1 MSIGL
6 VGSQWDRYCWFA
18 GSLLQKKLLRLEG
31 KSIPSPEKLREEN
44 PNLSIS
50 ESIEIAHETTAP
62 RLLDR
67 RVFVRF
73 SDKWFDI
80 TSEVEKAIIASKEDT
95 SWIENV
101 GVDTRSL
108 KVSKLAKMISELAL
122 SIADG
127 KHPPTSEPPQEIK
140 EK

>member
-1 MSIGL
+1 M
-6 VGSQWDRYCWFA
+6 
-18 GSLLQKKLLRLEG
+18 QKKLLRLEG

-44 PNLSIS
+44 PNLSIA
-50 ESIEIAHETTAP
+50 ESIEKARETTAP

-73 SDKWFDI
+73 SDKWFDV
-80 TSEVEKAIIASKEDT
+80 TSEVEEAIIASKEDT

-108 KVSKLAKMISELAL
+108 KVSELAEMVSKLAV

-127 KHPPTSEPPQEIK
+127 KHPPVAEPPQEI
-140 EK
+140 EET